1 MKSYSHKIQSQNSK
15 ISLWGKGIIELSPVS
30 TGLIVTISI

>member
-1 MKSYSHKIQSQNSK
+1 MKSYSHKPQLQNPK
-15 ISLWGKGIIELSPVS
+15 ISFSRKGFIDLSPVS